1 MEIIDM
7 RKYRRRRSAHL
18 SRPRD
23 TKFRRLQSHDAAKHD
38 DNNRHHHENFSDHKI
53 LVWAMLALQPITVVT
68 SSLSDHARGSLIG
81 ILPVKTEAKFGEK
94 LH

>member
-1 MEIIDM
+1 MEIIDL
-7 RKYRRRRSAHL
+7 RKDRRRRSAHL

-53 LVWAMLALQPITVVT
+53 LVWAMLA
-68 SSLSDHARGSLIG
+68 
-81 ILPVKTEAKFGEK
+81 
-94 LH
+94 